1 MRKSSSN
8 RVDMA
13 TAMLEGIVLMP
24 LSRTRLAVVMMFAV
38 ARVVVTVFGDHRRAD
53 ERESGEGG

>member
-8 RVDMA
+8 RFDMA
-13 TAMLEGIVLMP
+13 TAMLEGIVMMP
-24 LSRTRLAVVMMFAV
+24 LRRTRLAVVMMSAV

-53 ERESGEGG
+53 ERESDEGG